1 MIHTPLIIIG
11 AGPGGYETAVS
22 AARRGME
29 VTIIE
34 KGPVGGTCLN
44 EGCIPTKA
52 FCKNAQ
58 VMEELR
64 NAGQYGVENLTCDF
78 RFGAV
83 VERKNQIVEQL
94 RSGVET
100 LLSGKLIRLVRGE
113 ASFVDDHTVAV
124 GEETYSADHII
135 IATGSSSQILPIP
148 GAHLPGVLTSREIL
162 NVETI
167 PHKLCVIGGGV
178 IGMEFASVFRSLGS
192 EVCVVEYAKDIL
204 PGFDSDI
211 SKRMKQTFSRRG
223 IEIKTQA
230 AVCEIVQEDGGLSV
244 VFEQKGKKE
253 SVTGDCV
260 LMAVGRR
267 ANVDALNLS
276 DIGIEYTPKGIVV
289 NDMMQTN
296 LPHIYAI
303 GDVNGRKMLAHAAV
317 FQGLRALNH
326 LTGNTADGLR
336 LDVVPAA
343 VFTFPEAAA
352 VGLSEDDCRSRG
364 IACKCSK
371 AFYRANGKALCM
383 GEPDGMCK
391 LVVAEDGKLLGCHL
405 YGAHAADLIQEVCAL
420 ITQDATLED
429 YRRVIH
435 VHPALSE
442 VLQTAAHG
450 G

>member
-253 SVTGDCV
+253 SVTGDC
-260 LMAVGRR
+260 ADGRR
-267 ANVDALNLS
+267 PS
-276 DIGIEYTPKGIVV
+276 GECRCTEP
-289 NDMMQTN
+289 
-296 LPHIYAI
+296 
-303 GDVNGRKMLAHAAV
+303 
-317 FQGLRALNH
+317 
-326 LTGNTADGLR
+326 
-336 LDVVPAA
+336 
-343 VFTFPEAAA
+343 
-352 VGLSEDDCRSRG
+352 VGHR
-364 IACKCSK
+364 
-371 AFYRANGKALCM
+371 YR
-383 GEPDGMCK
+383 
-391 LVVAEDGKLLGCHL
+391 
-405 YGAHAADLIQEVCAL
+405 
-420 ITQDATLED
+420 
-429 YRRVIH
+429 
-435 VHPALSE
+435 VHPQGHCRE
-442 VLQTAAHG
+442 
-450 G
+450 